1 MAGRSGAAA
10 RHGGLA
16 GGHAFRA
23 HRGRRVFPGYW
34 YGAGYYPYYD
44 SYDSGDGVVEEP
56 QVMMQTAPPESSV
69 TPTKSAESL
78 VMELRGNHWVRL
90 TSQGPMEIAGQSGQ
104 PQSGQG
110 SGQTSPAAAHQTQMA
125 KELPAAVLVFRDGH
139 QEEAVKYTI
148 VGKTIYIKSDYWSSG
163 SWTREVQIADLDVAA
178 TLKVNQ
184 ERGAKFSLPSRP
196 SEVIFRP

>member
-1 MAGRSGAAA
+1 M
-10 RHGGLA
+10 L
-16 GGHAFRA
+16 RA

-34 YGAGYYPYYD
+34 YGANYYPYYD

-56 QVMMQTAPPESSV
+56 PVMTQTAAPESPV
-69 TPTKSAESL
+69 TPAKPAESL

-90 TSQGPMEIAGQSGQ
+90 TSQGPMEVAGQSGQ
-104 PQSGQG
+104 PPSGQE
-110 SGQTSPAAAHQTQMA
+110 SGQTSPTAGGAAAHQTQMA

-139 QEEAVKYTI
+139 QEAAVKYTI

-163 SWTREVQIADLDVAA
+163 SWSREVQIADLDVAA